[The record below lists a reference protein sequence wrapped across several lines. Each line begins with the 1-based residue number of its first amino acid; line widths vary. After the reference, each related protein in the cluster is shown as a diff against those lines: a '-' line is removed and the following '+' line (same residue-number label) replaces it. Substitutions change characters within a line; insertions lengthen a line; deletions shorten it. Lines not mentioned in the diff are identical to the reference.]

1 MITLETYR
9 RLGLLDEEDVF
20 TYLIS
25 TLKDSNQTFD
35 YFVDWGTVFNNVGEI
50 EKQLNILNYLIGKEN
65 IEDEF
70 RLLIKEYPEIVNVI
84 PVFLAIRAKSLKVL
98 VDYKQKDWVYKEYF
112 FRKKSKYT
120 DEEIDDIIDFCQLS
134 GFLKLLEDRK
144 IKNLVDYCIGMEVGI
159 GTNGRKNRSGDIMEG
174 IMDWH
179 IKNTCEKLNLQYIK
193 QGTRKDTMA
202 KWGIKLPIDRANRI
216 HDFIINKDGKLV
228 IIETNF
234 YSVSG
239 SKLKATAGEYQEL
252 HKFLNDKEEV
262 HSFIW
267 ITDGIGW
274 QKTQGSLKEA
284 FTILDYLFNIKLVSH
299 GALEEILR

>member
-1 MITLETYR
+1 MIFLETYR
-9 RLGLLDEEDVF
+9 RLGLVDENNIFE
-20 TYLIS
+20 YLIS

-120 DEEIDDIIDFCQLS
+120 DEEIDDIIEFCQLS

-179 IKNTCEKLNLQYIK
+179 IKSTCMKSNLKYIK
-193 QGTRKDTMA
+193 QGTRKDTME
-202 KWGIKLPIDRANRI
+202 KWGINLPIDKINRI
-216 HDFIINKDGKLV
+216 HDFIINRDGKLV

-234 YSVSG
+234 YSTSG

-252 HKFLNDKEEV
+252 HKFLKNKEEID
-262 HSFIW
+262 SFIW

-274 QKTQGSLKEA
+274 ETTQGSL
-284 FTILDYLFNIKLVSH
+284 
-299 GALEEILR
+299 